1 MLKSSHKFLIWV
13 PALANV
19 SSTTKYEFTADY
31 RKIGAF
37 CWADVGIGPYN
48 GIWKYIRIRIGLSL
62 FAAFCRDLSG
72 ASRQLPFQGSLGAPQ
87 EGKVY
92 QNFGCTFY

>member
-72 ASRQLPFQGSLGAPQ
+72 ASRQLTLKGEP
-87 EGKVY
+87 
-92 QNFGCTFY
+92 

>member
-1 MLKSSHKFLIWV
+1 MEKQKKMLKSSHKFLIWV

-48 GIWKYIRIRIGLSL
+48 GIWKHIRIRIGLSL
-62 FAAFCRDLSG
+62 FAASCRDLSG
-72 ASRQLPFQGSLGAPQ
+72 ASRQLPLKGEP
-87 EGKVY
+87 
-92 QNFGCTFY
+92 